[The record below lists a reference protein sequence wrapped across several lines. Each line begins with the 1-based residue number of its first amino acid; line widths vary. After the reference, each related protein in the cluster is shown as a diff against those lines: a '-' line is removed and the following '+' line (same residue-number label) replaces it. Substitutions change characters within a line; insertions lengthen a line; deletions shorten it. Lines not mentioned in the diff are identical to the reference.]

1 MSEIDLIQAYYGA
14 VNLCYTTTTWWL
26 TVSTALVVATYFAG
40 KHIPAWLIAIVLAL
54 YAVNAGSVYFELTGY
69 SNMAVDYAVR
79 ISELP
84 GTHHGVSDEIG
95 LRSGLLNSVANYG
108 VVILGSIAAAAFSF
122 VTWRNARKDAV
133 KPIPIP

>member
-14 VNLCYTTTTWWL
+14 VNLAYTATTWWL

-40 KHIPAWLIAIVLAL
+40 KHIPSWLIAIILAL
-54 YAVNAGSVYFELTGY
+54 YAVTAGSVFFELKGY

-84 GTHHGVSDEIG
+84 GAHHGVSDELSLG
-95 LRSGLLNSVANYG
+95 SGMLNSVANYG
-108 VVILGSIAAAAFSF
+108 VVILGSIAAVAFSF
-122 VTWRNARKDAV
+122 VTWRGARKEIT